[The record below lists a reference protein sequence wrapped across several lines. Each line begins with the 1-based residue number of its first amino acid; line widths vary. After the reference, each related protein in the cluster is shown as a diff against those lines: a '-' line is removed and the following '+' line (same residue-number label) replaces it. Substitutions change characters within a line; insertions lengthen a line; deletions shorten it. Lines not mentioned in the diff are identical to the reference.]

1 MDMNALSQEIEDPV
15 FTCTMSTSGRLRNP
29 KRDRAD
35 VDTVAAAIS
44 STKKHKRPNPTMLVV
59 AYTSIVDLADND
71 KAKYIVVVDKLLPV
85 VDGVKVDVFNHDD
98 TFYNVPSAPMGIEK
112 VMDIKDYSFTV
123 FTRNNKRRVEVSLY
137 DGKQKYDCSVSP
149 SIKPKGFLVKGQCS
163 TGSTH
168 LKSFVSVHK
177 LSKEGEEI
185 ADYEPPMQ
193 RDMNPERWQFFKAL
207 AEQAMARHADMQDKG
222 EECMDG
228 VGEPQKTLEQD
239 LHCVIL

>member
-29 KRDRAD
+29 KRDRAG
-35 VDTVAAAIS
+35 VDMVAATTT
-44 STKKHKRPNPTMLVV
+44 STKKHKRPSPTMLIV
-59 AYTSIVDLADND
+59 AYTSIIDLADNA
-71 KAKYIVVVDKLLPV
+71 KSKYIVVVDKLLPV

-98 TFYNVPSAPMGIEK
+98 TFYNVPSAPMGIEY
-112 VMDIKDYSFTV
+112 VMDIKDYNFTV
-123 FTRNNKRRVEVSLY
+123 FTRDNKRRVEVSLY
-137 DGKQKYDCSVSP
+137 GDKQKYDCSVSP
-149 SIKPKGFLVKGQCS
+149 SIKPKGFLVKGHCS
-163 TGSTH
+163 TGSTQ
-168 LKSFVSVHK
+168 LKAFVSVHK

-185 ADYEPPMQ
+185 ADYEPPMP
-193 RDMNPERWQFFKAL
+193 RDMNPERWQFFKTM
-207 AEQAMARHADMQDKG
+207 AEQALARHAELQAKG